1 VSRSALAAGLLV
13 VAALPGAMALA
24 HDFWLEPSTFRPA
37 AGATVAVGLRVG
49 EDFLGDP
56 VLRSSSSIE
65 RFVVRERG
73 RASDV
78 GGVEGG
84 DPAGWFR
91 AREGAA
97 VVAYASHAAPV
108 ELPPQRFEAYLRR
121 QGLEWVIAAR
131 ARDGE
136 SGDPGRELFSRQA
149 KAILAGAR
157 PFGEASRPFGL
168 RYEIVPVGDPSF
180 AASTFRGRALY
191 EGQPVSGALVTAL
204 LRGDPKLRLTTR
216 SDRGGGFAF
225 TLPRPGVW
233 LVESV
238 WMVEAPLFSR
248 ADWQSFW
255 ASLTFETVSA
265 PAPTPQRQH

>member
-1 VSRSALAAGLLV
+1 MRKDALAAGLLV
-13 VAALPGAMALA
+13 LAALPGAVALA

-49 EDFLGDP
+49 EDFLGDA
-56 VLRSSSSIE
+56 VLRASSSIE
-65 RFVVRERG
+65 RFAVRARG
-73 RASDV
+73 GESEVA
-78 GGVEGG
+78 GVEGG

-97 VVAYASHAAPV
+97 VVAYASRPSPV
-108 ELPPQRFEAYLRR
+108 ELPPERFEAYLRR

-131 ARDGE
+131 ERDGE
-136 SGDPGRELFSRQA
+136 RGDPGREQFIRQA

-157 PFGEASRPFGL
+157 PFGAASRPIGL
-168 RYEIVPVGDPSF
+168 RYEIVPMGDPSF
-180 AASTFRGRALY
+180 TSGVVHGRVLY
-191 EGQPVSGALVTAL
+191 EGEPAAGALVTAL

-216 SDRGGGFAF
+216 SDRVGAFSF

-255 ASLTFETVSA
+255 ASLTFETL
-265 PAPTPQRQH
+265 PAPQ

>member
-1 VSRSALAAGLLV
+1 VRRSALAAGLLML
-13 VAALPGAMALA
+13 AALPGAAALA

-56 VLRSSSSIE
+56 VLRASSSIE

-73 RASDV
+73 REGDV
-78 GGVEGG
+78 RGVEGG
-84 DPAGWFR
+84 DPAGWFQ

-97 VVAYASHAAPV
+97 VVAYASRPAPV
-108 ELPPQRFEAYLRR
+108 ELAPERFEAYLRR

-131 ARDGE
+131 ERDGE
-136 SGDPGRELFSRQA
+136 RGDPGRELFTRQA

-157 PFGEASRPFGL
+157 PFGAASRPIGL

-191 EGQPVSGALVTAL
+191 EGEPAAGALVTAL

-225 TLPRPGVW
+225 RLPRPGVW

-238 WMVEAPLFSR
+238 WMVEAPLLSR

-255 ASLTFETVSA
+255 ASLTFETL
-265 PAPTPQRQH
+265 PARQR